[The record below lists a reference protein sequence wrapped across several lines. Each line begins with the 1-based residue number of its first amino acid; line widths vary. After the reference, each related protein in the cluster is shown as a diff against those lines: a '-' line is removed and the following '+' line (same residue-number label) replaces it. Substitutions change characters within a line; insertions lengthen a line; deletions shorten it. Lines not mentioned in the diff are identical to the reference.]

1 MLKKELIILQAI
13 VLAFFCS
20 CSKWDGD
27 FITQEFSVNGIYTEL
42 EVEDAFDVTVSDEVS
57 LISITAGDRIMS
69 KVKVEMNDNKL
80 KIYLKEWTI
89 CYGTMKVTLPYNPD
103 LVKVDLSGSSSF
115 HSLFP
120 MKGQK
125 VDLELSGASDFFGSV
140 EVDKLKLDMS
150 GSSNAT
156 IDGVVRI
163 LDMDISGSSDLVQKI
178 VGNHYT
184 LVCDQCK
191 CSMSGSSNAYIHCN
205 NSISG
210 SLSGSSTLYY
220 TGNAATS
227 NCSTSGGSSIIHDI
241 L

>member
-1 MLKKELIILQAI
+1 MKKKLIILPAV

-20 CSKWDGD
+20 CSKWEGD
-27 FITQEFSVNGIYTEL
+27 LITQEFSVNGIYTEL

-57 LISITAGDRIMS
+57 QISITAGDRIMS
-69 KVKVEMNDNKL
+69 KVKVEKNGNKL
-80 KIYLKEWTI
+80 KLYLKGWTVSH
-89 CYGTMKVTLPYNPD
+89 GTMKVTLPYNPD
-103 LVKVDLSGSSSF
+103 LVKVDLSGASDF
-115 HSLFP
+115 HSSFP

-125 VDLELSGASDFFGSV
+125 VEVEISGASDFFGSV
-140 EVDKLKLDMS
+140 EADELELDIS

-156 IDGVVRI
+156 IDGVVRN

-178 VGNHYT
+178 VENHYS
-184 LVCDQCK
+184 LVCDQCE
-191 CSMSGSSNAYIHCN
+191 CSISGSSDAYIHCN

-210 SLSGSSTLYY
+210 SVSGSSSLHY

-227 NCSTSGGSSIIHDI
+227 NCSTSGSSSITHDV